1 MAKLFKTQNLSNW
14 EKVYKVE
21 RQSEKNSPGIMIG
34 IRFKD
39 INYIFSL
46 RAAFYGMHQ
55 FFLSH

>member
-21 RQSEKNSPGIMIG
+21 RQGEKNSPGIMIG